1 MTKRK
6 GSDNLKHLKQYRTLV
21 SEIEKALEE
30 LLDPEKSHEG
40 DIDFP
45 YDVYIDKG
53 GETLVLEVEM
63 PGLNADEISIYT
75 TDRFVEISGEKK
87 TKRSNKYDH
96 CICLERDNGR
106 FRKVIYLGKTG
117 NLNNAEAELF
127 DGVLSIRIPIV
138 EEKRGIRKIEIN
150 RGSNDQ

>member
-6 GSDNLKHLKQYRTLV
+6 GSDNLKYLKQYRNLV
-21 SEIEKALEE
+21 AEIEKALEE
-30 LLDPEKSHEG
+30 LVDPEKSHKG

-75 TDRFVEISGEKK
+75 TDRFIEISGKK
-87 TKRSNKYDH
+87 SIERSNRYDH
-96 CICLERDNGR
+96 CICLERDNGD
-106 FRKVIYLGKTG
+106 FKKVVYLGKTVT
-117 NLNNAEAELF
+117 LNNAEAELK

-138 EEKRGIRKIEIN
+138 EEKRGIKTIPITQ
-150 RGSNDQ
+150 RGEND